1 MPTAVV
7 TGSGRGIGRAVAV
20 RFAREGW
27 NVLSTRRG
35 GRRRR
40 RRRLGL

>member
-7 TGSGRGIGRAVAV
+7 TGSGRWIGRAVA
-20 RFAREGW
+20 ARLVCGARTW
-27 NVLSTRRG
+27 LSTRRG
-35 GRRRR
+35 VGRRR